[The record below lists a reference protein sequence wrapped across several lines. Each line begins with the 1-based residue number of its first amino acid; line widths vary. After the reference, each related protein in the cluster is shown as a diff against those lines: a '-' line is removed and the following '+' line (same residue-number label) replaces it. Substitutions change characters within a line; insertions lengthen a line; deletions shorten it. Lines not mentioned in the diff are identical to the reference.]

1 MKSSSKYGV
10 KIILLFLMPFAVLA
24 QAVDN
29 PLPALI
35 PLPVEVKSSAT
46 YFYINQSTK
55 IIAGNNALDK
65 VSILLNGYIIASG
78 GKRLTVTTTE
88 PTDNFISMEIDT
100 AAVTHAEGYRL
111 VIDKKSIH
119 CIGHDAGGVLYGLQ
133 TLRQLW
139 RIEKNSIKVSG
150 CTINDYPRFEYRGMA
165 LDVSR
170 HLFPVPFIKK
180 YIDQLA
186 LYKFNTFH
194 WHLTDDQGWRIEIKK
209 YPKLQS
215 VAAWRNET
223 LIGHKKELPHRFDG
237 KRYGGYY
244 TQQQIK
250 EIVQYAADRHITIIP
265 EIEMPGHAMAALAA
279 YPALG
284 CTGGPYKT
292 ATFWGVFD
300 DVYCAGNDSTF
311 AFLQHVLDEVMALF
325 PSAYIHVGG
334 DECPKTRWKACVKC
348 QQRKQALGLSDEH
361 ALQSYFIQRIE
372 KYLNSKG
379 RHIIGWDEILEGG
392 LAPNATVMSWRGEAG
407 GKAAIAQHHRVI
419 MTPESHC
426 YFDYYQSLYADEPL
440 AAGGFT
446 PLQKVY
452 GYEPLAGSAD
462 STGMM
467 YLAGVEGQAWSE
479 YYTSTEKATYMIF
492 PRALAL
498 AELAWTPVALRNY
511 DHFLNRLRGQKLLM
525 QHEGLQVEDRFDE
538 ISYSAKPSQNNTVL
552 VSLQSPLPGGEIR
565 YTTDNSVPT
574 LNSTLYAGMLSI
586 TGTTTLKALL
596 FDKRKQM
603 TGRLFQQPIRI
614 HKAVGASVV
623 LKNKPVDRF
632 NPGAEVLVNGV
643 FGSNRYNDSQWLG
656 FSDSDLDAVIDLG
669 AVQPIHRLGLHLL
682 NYHWQR
688 MWAPVS
694 IQWLASTD
702 GEHFTELCRQDSFPR
717 NGINVFDVPVKPA
730 SARYIKVIGINK
742 GVIPVGEY
750 GAGGNSLLLIDE
762 LIVE

>member
-1 MKSSSKYGV
+1 MKSSSKYLAGFV
-10 KIILLFLMPFAVLA
+10 IFFLMPFAVVA
-24 QAVDN
+24 QAAN
-29 PLPALI
+29 NTLPALI
-35 PLPVEVKSSAT
+35 PLPVAIKQSAAS
-46 YFYINQSTK
+46 FYINPATK
-55 IIAGNNALDK
+55 IIAGNKALQK
-65 VSILLNGYIIASG
+65 ITALLNDYVIAAG
-78 GKRLTVTTTE
+78 GKRLMVTTTT
-88 PTDNFISMEIDT
+88 PVNNFISIEIDST
-100 AAVTHAEGYRL
+100 EIPNKEGYRL
-111 VIDKKSIH
+111 LIDEKAIR

-139 RIEKNSIKVSG
+139 SAGKTKIKVPG
-150 CTINDYPRFEYRGMA
+150 CTIDDYPRFEYRSMA

-170 HLFPVPFIKK
+170 HLFPVSFIKK
-180 YIDQLA
+180 YINLLA

-244 TQQQIK
+244 TQEQIK
-250 EIVQYAADRHITIIP
+250 EVVQYAADRQISIIP
-265 EIEMPGHAMAALAA
+265 EIEMPGHATAALAA

-311 AFLQHVLDEVMALF
+311 SFLQNVLDEVMALF
-325 PSAYIHVGG
+325 PSIYIHIGG
-334 DECPKTRWKACVKC
+334 DECPKTRWKACTKC
-348 QQRKQALGLSDEH
+348 QQRKQALGLQDEH
-361 ALQSYFIQRIE
+361 ALQSYFIQRME

-379 RHIIGWDEILEGG
+379 RQIIGWDEILEGG
-392 LAPNATVMSWRGEAG
+392 LAPNATVMSWRGEEG

-426 YFDYYQSLYADEPL
+426 YFDYYQSLYAEEPL

-452 GYEPLAGSAD
+452 GYEPLASSTD
-462 STGMM
+462 SMNAT

-479 YYTSTEKATYMIF
+479 YYTSTAKATYMIF

-511 DHFLNRLRGQKLLM
+511 DNFLSRLRHQKLL
-525 QHEGLQVEDRFDE
+525 QQQEGVNYSNLFDE
-538 ISYSAKPSQNNTVL
+538 ISYTATPAQNNTVQ
-552 VSLQSPLPGGEIR
+552 VTLQSALPGGEIR

-574 LNSTLYAGMLSI
+574 LQSALY
-586 TGTTTLKALL
+586 TGTINIKNTSTIKALL
-596 FDKRKQM
+596 FDKRKQPV
-603 TGRLFQQPIRI
+603 GRLFHQYLRI
-614 HKAVGASVV
+614 HKAVGAQAVI
-623 LKNKPVDRF
+623 KNKPIDRF
-632 NPGAEVLVNGV
+632 NPGAAALVNGL
-643 FGSNRYNDSQWLG
+643 FGSNRYNDGQWIG
-656 FSDSDLDAVIDLG
+656 FGGSDLHAVIDLG
-669 AVQPIHRLGLHLL
+669 SVQTIHRLGLNVL

-694 IQWLASTD
+694 LQLLASTD
-702 GEHFTELCRQDSFPR
+702 GEHFTELHRQNSFPM
-717 NGINVFDVPVKPA
+717 NGINKLDVPVKPVQ
-730 SARYIKVIGINK
+730 ARYIKVIGVNK
-742 GVIPVGEY
+742 GVIPAGEY
-750 GAGGNSLLLIDE
+750 GAGGNALLLIDE
-762 LIVE
+762 VIIE

>member
-1 MKSSSKYGV
+1 MKSSSKYSV
-10 KIILLFLMPFAVLA
+10 KIILLFFMPFAVMA

-29 PLPALI
+29 SLPALI
-35 PLPVEVKSSAT
+35 PLPVEIKEST
-46 YFYINQSTK
+46 THFYINQSTK
-55 IIAGNNALDK
+55 IIAGNNPLNK
-65 VSILLNGYIIASG
+65 VSSLLNGYIIANG
-78 GKRLTVTTTE
+78 GKRLAVTTNA
-88 PTDNFISMEIDT
+88 PADNFISMEIDS
-100 AAVTHAEGYRL
+100 AVVTHTEGYRL
-111 VIDKKSIH
+111 VIDKKAIR
-119 CIGHDAGGVLYGLQ
+119 CIGHDAGGVLYGMQ

-139 RIEKNSIKVSG
+139 KIEKNSIKVPG
-150 CTINDYPRFEYRGMA
+150 YTINDYPRFEYRGMA

-170 HLFPVPFIKK
+170 HLFPVSFIKK
-180 YIDQLA
+180 YIDLLA
-186 LYKFNTFH
+186 LYKFNAFH

-311 AFLQHVLDEVMALF
+311 VFLQNVLDEVMALF

-334 DECPKTRWKACVKC
+334 DECPKTRWKVCTKC
-348 QQRKQALGLSDEH
+348 QQRKQALGLTDEH

-392 LAPNATVMSWRGEAG
+392 LAPNTTVMSWRGEAG

-426 YFDYYQSLYADEPL
+426 YFDYYQSLYASTPL

-462 STGMM
+462 SSGIM

-479 YYTSTEKATYMIF
+479 YYTSTAQATYMIF

-511 DHFLNRLRGQKLLM
+511 DYFLNRLRGQKLLM
-525 QHEGLQVEDRFDE
+525 QHEGLPASDHFDE
-538 ISYSAKPSQNNTVL
+538 ISYSATPLQNNTVQVTL
-552 VSLQSPLPGGEIR
+552 HSPLPGGEIR
-565 YTTDNSVPT
+565 YTTDNTLPT
-574 LNSTLYAGMLSI
+574 MHSTLYAGMLSI

-596 FDKRKQM
+596 FDKRKQA
-603 TGRLFQQPIRI
+603 TGRLFQQHVRI
-614 HKAVGASVV
+614 HKAVGAPVV
-623 LKNKPVDRF
+623 VKNTPVDRF

-656 FSDSDLDAVIDLG
+656 FSGSDLDAVIDLG
-669 AVQPIHRLGLHLL
+669 AVQTIQRLGLVVL

-702 GEHFTELCRQDSFPR
+702 GEHFTELYRQNSFPL
-717 NGINVFDVPVKPA
+717 NGINVLDVPVKPV
-730 SARYIKVIGINK
+730 SARYIKVIGVNK

-750 GAGGNSLLLIDE
+750 GAGGNALLLIDE
-762 LIVE
+762 IIVE